1 MKNRQGI
8 EFLQHFSGARVA
20 VVGDVMLDIYLW
32 GQVSRISPEAPVP
45 VVNVNRRTSC
55 LGGAAN
61 VMRNLRTLGA
71 AAFAYGVVGNDN
83 LGRELAENLRELGI
97 DDSGLFFDDARRTTE
112 KRRVVA
118 GSQ

>member
-83 LGRELAENLRELGI
+83 LVGRVCLVQISPEYLL
-97 DDSGLFFDDARRTTE
+97 
-112 KRRVVA
+112 
-118 GSQ
+118 